1 MPRILPLILFVALVA
16 GGYYFFTH
24 YRLEGLEGFQL
35 KPLNDA
41 AAPGGE
47 SPAPPAAIGNRKTIR
62 IAGANL
68 GPLDQQKL
76 NQREIA
82 IQLAEIIREF
92 DVVAVQ
98 GVWGHNQGVVLDL
111 LEQVNQ
117 GGLEQV
123 NQGGKNYD
131 FAIPA
136 RVGREPVEKYSA
148 FFFDRS
154 VLEIDRGTVFEV
166 GDPGQVFLNKP
177 LVAAFRVRGPKPEEA
192 FTFTLVNVEV
202 DPPQAEL
209 ELNLLAD
216 VFRAVRDDG
225 RGEDDVLLVG
235 SFGANPKNLGGLR
248 RVPHMMWSIA
258 DRATTTAGAE
268 AVDNILFESRATVEF
283 VGRSGT
289 LDLMSKFDLSVQQAS
304 LVSDHMPVWAE
315 FSIYEGGQVGRIAG
329 APGNAPR

>member
-1 MPRILPLILFVALVA
+1 MPKNLFPLILLAALGG

-24 YRLEGLEGFQL
+24 FRLEGLEDFKL
-35 KPLNDA
+35 KPLNGA
-41 AAPGGE
+41 TTAVGGNEAAPQV
-47 SPAPPAAIGNRKTIR
+47 AIGSRKTIR
-62 IAGANL
+62 VASANL
-68 GPLDQQKL
+68 GPLDRQKL
-76 NQREIA
+76 NNREISGR
-82 IQLAEIIREF
+82 LADIIRGY

-98 GVWGHNQGVVLDL
+98 GVWGHNQGIVLDL
-111 LEQVNQ
+111 IEQI
-117 GGLEQV
+117 

-154 VLEIDRGTVFEV
+154 ILEIDRSTVFEV

-202 DPPQAEL
+202 DPTQAEL

-225 RGEDDVLLVG
+225 RGEDDVLLAG
-235 SFGANPKNLGGLR
+235 SFGADPENLGGLG
-248 RVPHMMWSIA
+248 RVPHLMWSIA
-258 DRATTTAGAE
+258 ERPTTTLGTSP
-268 AVDNILFESRATVEF
+268 VDNILFESRATVEF

-289 LDLMSKFDLSVQQAS
+289 MDLMSQFDLSVRQAS
-304 LVSDHMPVWAE
+304 QVSEHLPVWAE
-315 FSIYEGGQVGRIAG
+315 FSIFEGGQVGRIAG
-329 APGNAPR
+329 APGDSPR

>member
-1 MPRILPLILFVALVA
+1 MPKLFPLILLAALGI

-24 YRLEGLEGFQL
+24 YKLEGLEDFKL
-35 KPLNDA
+35 RPLDGA
-41 AAPGGE
+41 AAAGGSSE
-47 SPAPPAAIGNRKTIR
+47 PAPQVAIGNRKTIR

-68 GPLDQQKL
+68 GPLDRQKL
-76 NQREIA
+76 NSREVSA
-82 IQLAEIIREF
+82 RLADIIRGY

-98 GVWGHNQGVVLDL
+98 GIWGHNQGIVLDL
-111 LEQVNQ
+111 LEQI
-117 GGLEQV
+117 

-131 FAIPA
+131 FAIPN

-154 VLEIDRGTVFEV
+154 ILEIDRGTVFEV

-177 LVAAFRVRGPKPEEA
+177 LVAAFRVRGPKSEDA

-202 DPPQAEL
+202 DPTQTEL

-235 SFGANPKNLGGLR
+235 SFGADPENLGSLG

-258 DRATTTAGAE
+258 NRPTTTLGTG

-289 LDLMSKFDLSVQQAS
+289 MDLMGKFDLTVRQVSQI
-304 LVSDHMPVWAE
+304 SDHLQVWAE

-329 APGNAPR
+329 AQGNSPR

>member
-1 MPRILPLILFVALVA
+1 MPKLLPLIVLAVLGG
-16 GGYYFFTH
+16 GGYYFFSH
-24 YRLEGLEGFQL
+24 YRLEGLEDFKL
-35 KPLNDA
+35 KPLNETA
-41 AAPGGE
+41 GGGSE
-47 SPAPPAAIGNRKTIR
+47 AQPPVATGSRKTIR
-62 IAGANL
+62 IASANL

-76 NQREIA
+76 SNRETSA
-82 IQLAEIIREF
+82 RLADIIRGF

-98 GVWGHNQGVVLDL
+98 GVWGHNQGIVLDL
-111 LEQVNQ
+111 LE
-117 GGLEQV
+117 LV

-136 RVGREPVEKYSA
+136 RVGRKPVKKYSA

-154 VLEIDRGTVFEV
+154 ILEIDRSTVFEV

-177 LVAAFRVRGPKPEEA
+177 LVAAFRIRGPKPEEA

-202 DPPQAEL
+202 DPTQTEL

-235 SFGANPKNLGGLR
+235 SFGVDPESYGSLK
-248 RVPHMMWSIA
+248 RVPLMWSIS
-258 DRATTTAGAE
+258 DRPTTTLGTST
-268 AVDNILFESRATVEF
+268 VDNILFESRATVEF

-289 LDLMSKFDLSVQQAS
+289 MDLTDQFDLSVQQAS
-304 LVSDHMPVWAE
+304 QVSEHLPVWAE
-315 FSIYEGGQVGRIAG
+315 FSIFEGGQVGRIAG
-329 APGNAPR
+329 VQGAAPR

>member
-16 GGYYFFTH
+16 GGYFFFTH
-24 YRLEGLEGFQL
+24 YRLEGLEDFEL
-35 KPLNDA
+35 KPLSGDTA
-41 AAPGGE
+41 STGG
-47 SPAPPAAIGNRKTIR
+47 SAAPPAALGNRKTIR

-68 GPLDQQKL
+68 GPLDREKL
-76 NQREIA
+76 SRRETA
-82 IQLAEIIREF
+82 AQVAEIIRGF

-98 GVWGHNQGVVLDL
+98 GVWGHNQAIVLDL

-117 GGLEQV
+117 AGR
-123 NQGGKNYD
+123 NYD
-131 FAIPA
+131 FAIPI

-154 VLEIDRGTVFEV
+154 VLEIDRSTVYEV

-177 LVAAFRVRGPKPEEA
+177 LVAAFRVRGPEPDEA

-202 DPPQAEL
+202 DPTHAEL

-235 SFGANPKNLGGLR
+235 SFAARPDDLGGLL

-258 DRATTTAGAE
+258 DRPTTPLGTE

-283 VGRSGT
+283 VGRAGT
-289 LDLMSKFDLSVQQAS
+289 LDLMSKFELPVQQAS
-304 LVSDHMPVWAE
+304 LISNHLPVWAE
-315 FSIYEGGQVGRIAG
+315 FSVFEGGQVGRIAD
-329 APGNAPR
+329 ARGNSPR

>member
-1 MPRILPLILFVALVA
+1 MPKILPLVLFVAIVA
-16 GGYYFFTH
+16 GGYFFFTH
-24 YRLEGLEGFQL
+24 YRLEGLEAFKL
-35 KPLNDA
+35 KPLVGDA
-41 AAPGGE
+41 GTAT
-47 SPAPPAAIGNRKTIR
+47 PADNPPATIGSRKTIR
-62 IAGANL
+62 IAGANF
-68 GPLDQQKL
+68 GPLDRQKL
-76 NQREIA
+76 NQRDLA
-82 IQLAEIIREF
+82 AQLAEIIREF

-98 GVWGHNQGVVLDL
+98 GVWGHNQGIVLDL
-111 LEQVNQ
+111 
-117 GGLEQV
+117 LEQV

-136 RVGREPVEKYSA
+136 RVGRQPVEKYSA

-192 FTFTLVNVEV
+192 FTFTLVNIEV

-209 ELNLLAD
+209 ELNMLAD

-235 SFGANPKNLGGLR
+235 SFGANPQRLGSLG
-248 RVPHMMWSIA
+248 RVPNMMWSIA
-258 DRATTTAGAE
+258 DRPTTTLGTD
-268 AVDNILFESRATVEF
+268 AVDNILFESLATVEF

-289 LDLMSKFDLSVQQAS
+289 VDLMSKFDLSVQQAS
-304 LVSDHMPVWAE
+304 QVSNHLPVWAE
-315 FSIYEGGQVGRIAG
+315 FSIFEGGQIGRIAG
-329 APGNAPR
+329 THENPPR